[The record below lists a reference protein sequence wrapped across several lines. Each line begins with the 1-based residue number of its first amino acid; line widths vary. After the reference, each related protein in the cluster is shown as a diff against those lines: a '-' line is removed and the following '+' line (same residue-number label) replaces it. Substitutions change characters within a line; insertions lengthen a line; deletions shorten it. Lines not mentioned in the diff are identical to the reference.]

1 MPVVGSGTPVP
12 ATVVFDG
19 KGKGGVLLKDIET
32 ALLDQKIAEVGVII
46 DTGILVNVW
55 VETLPDIVTSSVC
68 SEAGDGDV
76 MNAVPFKLGVAAL
89 ILDSVVA

>member
-1 MPVVGSGTPVP
+1 
-12 ATVVFDG
+12 VFDG
-19 KGKGGVLLKDIET
+19 KGKGGVVFKDIET

-68 SEAGDGDV
+68 SEVGDGDGDV
-76 MNAVPFKLGVAAL
+76 MTAVPFKLGVTPL
-89 ILDSVVA
+89 ILDSVGA